1 MEGWKRLS
9 SGRFPLPVHHGITR
23 DNIRVFLPIV
33 VLSSFERRKVLQER
47 GFFLKKYFMIVIR
60 YTRWAPALDN
70 WKEKLEEL
78 VVAHRFEQH
87 DALPVPEL
95 QEQGRIERGETAI
108 AAFIK
113 QMERDIDDWRTPGC
127 GV

>member
-1 MEGWKRLS
+1 
-9 SGRFPLPVHHGITR
+9 
-23 DNIRVFLPIV
+23 
-33 VLSSFERRKVLQER
+33 
-47 GFFLKKYFMIVIR
+47 MIIIR
-60 YTRWAPALDN
+60 YTRWAPVLDK

-87 DALPVPEL
+87 DALTVPEL
-95 QEQGRIERGETAI
+95 QEQDKVERGELAI

-113 QMERDIDDWRTPGC
+113 QLEKDINNWRTPRC